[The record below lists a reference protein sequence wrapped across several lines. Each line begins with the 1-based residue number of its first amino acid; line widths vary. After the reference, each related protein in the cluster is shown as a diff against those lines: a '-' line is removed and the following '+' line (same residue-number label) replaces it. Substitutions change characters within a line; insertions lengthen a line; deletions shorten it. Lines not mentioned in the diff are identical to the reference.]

1 VPQGAE
7 DRVLAEVS
15 IEPAVEGAAHGRLVR
30 QAIEALDG
38 PELTLRIGPLGTTL
52 EGELDDVLH
61 AVARAHRSVASSA
74 ERVITHV
81 RLEGKSTGIDLSG
94 RDAETIDRS
103 SSESDRG
110 KETSI
115 GDGLGGPRRGN
126 EPTSSE
132 TLMSEWMEE

>member
-1 VPQGAE
+1 MAKDAE

-15 IEPAVEGAAHGRLVR
+15 IEPAVEGSTHGDLVR
-30 QAIEALDG
+30 QAIQALDG

-61 AVARAHRSVASSA
+61 AVSRAHRSVAGSA

-94 RDAETIDRS
+94 REA
-103 SSESDRG
+103 
-110 KETSI
+110 K
-115 GDGLGGPRRGN
+115 
-126 EPTSSE
+126 
-132 TLMSEWMEE
+132 TLDTQL